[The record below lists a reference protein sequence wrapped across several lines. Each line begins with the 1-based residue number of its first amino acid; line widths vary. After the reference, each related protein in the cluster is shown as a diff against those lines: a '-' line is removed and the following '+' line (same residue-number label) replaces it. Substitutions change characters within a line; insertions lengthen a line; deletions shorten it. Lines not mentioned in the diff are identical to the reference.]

1 MATTTTVSY
10 NQITG
15 ETDLEVKSIFNEL
28 MQASTERGSMYL
40 RAKETIIDYVEKGQL
55 DEREKAALVAKHITE
70 LAQSMTAQ
78 TLSAAVQVAKE
89 NRDAK
94 YTLTKLREDTKLT
107 TAQTQKLLADTDK
120 TVIDNKLGIM
130 AIKKA
135 QAELYR
141 DYGVNVSQLTTAV
154 ENLLIASNFDEAG
167 TKYESIKMAQAN
179 VYNGYATAY
188 RQNGLVSIVTDTKG
202 YVTTGTTADTTGIN
216 YWQAKVAERNEQGFD
231 DNMRQHVAN
240 SSATMVSMLLSSED
254 ASLSTEAQT
263 VLDKWS
269 CSVNYLNGDTT
280 PCTA

>member
-1 MATTTTVSY
+1 MATTTVSY
-10 NQITG
+10 NQIAG

-40 RAKETIIDYVEKGQL
+40 RAKETIIDYVDKGEL
-55 DEREKAALVAKHITE
+55 DQREKAALVAKHITE

-216 YWQAKVAERNEQGFD
+216 YWQAKVAERQEMGFD

-254 ASLSTEAQT
+254 ASLSTQAQT

-269 CSVNYLNGDTT
+269 TAVNYLNEVV
-280 PCTA
+280 

>member
-1 MATTTTVSY
+1 MATTTVSY
-10 NQITG
+10 NQVAG
-15 ETDLEVKSIFNEL
+15 ETDLDVKSVFNEL

-40 RAKETIIDYVEKGQL
+40 RAKETIVDYVEKGQL

-78 TLSAAVQVAKE
+78 TLQAAVQVAKE

-107 TAQTQKLLADTDK
+107 TVQTQKILADIAKTD
-120 TVIDNKLGIM
+120 IDIKLGIM

-135 QAELYR
+135 QSELYT
-141 DYGVNVSQLTTAV
+141 DYGINVSQLTTDV
-154 ENLLIASNFDEAG
+154 ENLLIASNFDDRG
-167 TKYESIKMAQAN
+167 SKYEAIKMAQAN

-202 YVTTGTTADTTGIN
+202 YVTTGTAADTTGIN
-216 YWQAKVAERNEQGFD
+216 YWQAKVAERQEQGFD

-254 ASLSTEAQT
+254 ASLSTQAQT

-269 CSVNYLNGDTT
+269 TAVNYLNEVI
-280 PCTA
+280 

>member
-1 MATTTTVSY
+1 MVTTTVSY
-10 NQITG
+10 NQIAG
-15 ETDLEVKSIFNEL
+15 ETDLDVKSIFNEL

-40 RAKETIIDYVEKGQL
+40 RAKETIVDYVEKGQL

-254 ASLSTEAQT
+254 ASLSTQAQT

-269 CSVNYLNGDTT
+269 TAVNYLNEVV
-280 PCTA
+280 

>member
-1 MATTTTVSY
+1 MATTTVSY

-15 ETDLEVKSIFNEL
+15 ETDLDVKSIFNEL

-216 YWQAKVAERNEQGFD
+216 YWQAKVAERQEMGFD

-254 ASLSTEAQT
+254 ASLSTQAQT

-269 CSVNYLNGDTT
+269 TAVNYLNEVV
-280 PCTA
+280 

>member
-1 MATTTTVSY
+1 MATTTVSY
-10 NQITG
+10 NQIAG

-254 ASLSTEAQT
+254 ASLSTQAQT

-269 CSVNYLNGDTT
+269 TAVNYLNEVV
-280 PCTA
+280 

>member
-1 MATTTTVSY
+1 MATTVSY
-10 NQITG
+10 NQIAG
-15 ETDLEVKSIFNEL
+15 ETDLEVKSVFNEL

-78 TLSAAVQVAKE
+78 TLQAAVQVAKE

-94 YTLTKLREDTKLT
+94 YALTKLREDTKLT
-107 TAQTQKLLADTDK
+107 TAQTKKILADLDK
-120 TVIDNKLGIM
+120 TDVDTKLGVM

-135 QAELYR
+135 QSELYA
-141 DYGVNVSQLTTAV
+141 DYGVNASMLTTTV
-154 ENLLIASNFDEAG
+154 ENLTSADNFDNRG
-167 TKYESIKMAQAN
+167 SKYEAIKMAQAN

-188 RQNGLVSIVTDTKG
+188 RQNGLVEIVTDSKG
-202 YVTTGTTADTTGIN
+202 YVTTGTTGDTTGIN
-216 YWQAKVAERNEQGFD
+216 YWQAKVAERQEEGFD

-240 SSATMVSMLLSSED
+240 STATMVSMLLSSED

-269 CSVNYLNGDTT
+269 VAVNYLNEV
-280 PCTA
+280 

>member
-1 MATTTTVSY
+1 
-10 NQITG
+10 
-15 ETDLEVKSIFNEL
+15 
-28 MQASTERGSMYL
+28 
-40 RAKETIIDYVEKGQL
+40 VEKGQL

-216 YWQAKVAERNEQGFD
+216 YWQAKVAERQEMGFD

-254 ASLSTEAQT
+254 ASLSTQAQT

-269 CSVNYLNGDTT
+269 TAVNYLNEVV
-280 PCTA
+280 

>member
-1 MATTTTVSY
+1 MATTTVSY

-15 ETDLEVKSIFNEL
+15 ETDLEVKSVFNEL

-40 RAKETIIDYVEKGQL
+40 RAKETIIDYVDKGEL
-55 DEREKAALVAKHITE
+55 DQREKAALVAKHITE

-216 YWQAKVAERNEQGFD
+216 YWQAKVAERQEMGFD

-254 ASLSTEAQT
+254 ASLSTQAQT

-269 CSVNYLNGDTT
+269 TAVNYLNEVV
-280 PCTA
+280 

>member
-1 MATTTTVSY
+1 MATTTVSY
-10 NQITG
+10 NQIAG

-40 RAKETIIDYVEKGQL
+40 RAKETIIDYVDKGEL
-55 DEREKAALVAKHITE
+55 DQREKAALVAKHITE

-216 YWQAKVAERNEQGFD
+216 YWQAKVAERNERGFD

-254 ASLSTEAQT
+254 ASLSTQAQT

-269 CSVNYLNGDTT
+269 TAVNYLNEVV
-280 PCTA
+280 

>member
-1 MATTTTVSY
+1 MATTTVSY
-10 NQITG
+10 NQIAG

-40 RAKETIIDYVEKGQL
+40 RAKETIIDYVDKGEL
-55 DEREKAALVAKHITE
+55 DQREKAALVAKHITE

-254 ASLSTEAQT
+254 ASLSTQAQT

-269 CSVNYLNGDTT
+269 TAVNYLNEVV
-280 PCTA
+280 

>member
-1 MATTTTVSY
+1 MATTVSY
-10 NQITG
+10 NQIVG
-15 ETDLEVKSIFNEL
+15 ETDLDVKSVFNEL

-70 LAQSMTAQ
+70 LAQSMTTQ
-78 TLSAAVQVAKE
+78 TLQAAVQVAKE

-120 TVIDNKLGIM
+120 TDIDTKLGIM
-130 AIKKA
+130 AVKKA

-141 DYGVNVSQLTTAV
+141 DYGVNVRQLTTAV

-188 RQNGLVSIVTDTKG
+188 RQNGLVSIVTDNKG
-202 YVTTGTTADTTGIN
+202 YVTTGTTADTIGIN
-216 YWQAKVAERNEQGFD
+216 YWQAKVAERQEQGFD

-254 ASLSTEAQT
+254 ASLSTQAQT

-269 CSVNYLNGDTT
+269 TAVNYLNEVI
-280 PCTA
+280 

>member
-1 MATTTTVSY
+1 MATTTVSY
-10 NQITG
+10 NQIAG
-15 ETDLEVKSIFNEL
+15 ETDLDVKSVFNEL

-216 YWQAKVAERNEQGFD
+216 YWQAKVAERQEMGFD

-254 ASLSTEAQT
+254 ASLSTQAQT

-269 CSVNYLNGDTT
+269 TAVNYLNEVV
-280 PCTA
+280 

>member
-1 MATTTTVSY
+1 MATTTVSY
-10 NQITG
+10 NQIAG
-15 ETDLEVKSIFNEL
+15 ETDLDVKSIFNEL

-202 YVTTGTTADTTGIN
+202 YVTTGTTADTTGVN
-216 YWQAKVAERNEQGFD
+216 YWQAKVAERQEMGFD

-254 ASLSTEAQT
+254 ASLSTQAQT

-269 CSVNYLNGDTT
+269 TAVNYLNEVV
-280 PCTA
+280 

>member
-1 MATTTTVSY
+1 MVTTTVSY
-10 NQITG
+10 NQIAG
-15 ETDLEVKSIFNEL
+15 ETDLDVKSIFNEL

-40 RAKETIIDYVEKGQL
+40 RAKETIIDYVDKGEL
-55 DEREKAALVAKHITE
+55 DQREKAALVAKHITE

-254 ASLSTEAQT
+254 ASLSTQAQT

-269 CSVNYLNGDTT
+269 TAVNYLNEVV
-280 PCTA
+280 